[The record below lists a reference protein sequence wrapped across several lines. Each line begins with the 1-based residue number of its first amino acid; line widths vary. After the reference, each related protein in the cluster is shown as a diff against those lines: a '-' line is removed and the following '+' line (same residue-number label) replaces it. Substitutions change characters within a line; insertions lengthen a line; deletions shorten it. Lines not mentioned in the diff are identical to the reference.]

1 MVIAIGCDHAG
12 VELKALIH
20 GLLKSEGIEVRDVGT
35 SGKESVDYPD
45 YGSKAAEAV
54 SKGQVDGAVLICG
67 SGIGM
72 SIVANKYKN
81 VRAALCH
88 DVFTAKMSREH
99 NNANVLVM
107 GSRIITEEAAAEI
120 LKVWLH
126 TKFEGGR
133 HELRLKKISKIEDSI
148 EFKT

>member
-12 VELKALIH
+12 VELKAQIC

-35 SGKESVDYPD
+35 DSKASVDYPD
-45 YGSKAAEAV
+45 YGAKAAEAV
-54 SKGQVDGAVLICG
+54 SRGQVDAAVLICG

-72 SIVANKYKN
+72 SIVANKYKH

-88 DVFTAKMSREH
+88 DAFTAKMSRQH

-107 GSRIITEEAAAEI
+107 GSRVITEELAAEI
-120 LKVWLH
+120 LKAWLH
-126 TKFEGGR
+126 SEYEGGR
-133 HELRLKKISKIEDSI
+133 HEQRLNKISEIEESI
-148 EFKT
+148 ESKT